1 MWSILLAILW
11 ATLPE
16 GTFSIVAYDPET
28 GELGVAVASRVL
40 AVGYIVPWAEPGVGA
55 IATQALANVSYGPE
69 GLRLLKEGLSPEE
82 VIQQLTEADTG
93 RESRQIGVVDAQGR
107 SAAYTGSGCQPWAG
121 HRTGPNYAVQGN
133 ILVGP
138 EVVDTMA
145 KTFEHTT
152 GPLAKRL
159 LAALIAGDQVGG
171 DRRGRQSAA
180 LLVVRKNG
188 GYDGVGDRLVD
199 LRVDDHPQP
208 VQELARLY
216 DLWAYTF
223 LADAYLRFGD
233 QAKAQGDSARAHWEY
248 ARAIEI
254 LREAIQKQP
263 EKPEVYNALAW
274 AFATRRMNLEEALR
288 LAQRAH
294 ELAPDDPNIMD
305 TMAEVLYGLG
315 RYAEAVEWE
324 TRALQIS
331 PNDAFFQKQL
341 QKFKRALGGNE

>member
-1 MWSILLAILW
+1 MWMLVTALLWSL
-11 ATLPE
+11 LPR

-69 GLRLLKEGLSPEE
+69 GLKLLKEGLSPEE
-82 VIQQLTEADTG
+82 VIQRLTEADTG
-93 RESRQIGVVDAQGR
+93 RESRQIGIVDAQGR

-121 HRTGPNYAVQGN
+121 HRTGPNYSVQGN

-145 KTFEHTT
+145 KTFEHTK

-159 LAALIAGDQVGG
+159 LAALLAGDQVGG

-180 LLVVRKNG
+180 LLVVREHG

-216 DLWAYTF
+216 DLWSYTF

-233 QAKAQGDSARAHWEY
+233 QAKARGDTVRAQKEY

-254 LREAIQKQP
+254 MKDAIQKRP
-263 EKPEVYNALAW
+263 ESPEVYNALAW
-274 AFATRRMNLEEALR
+274 AFATRKMRLEEALQ

-324 TRALQIS
+324 TRALEKS
-331 PNDAFFQKQL
+331 PNDAFFKKQL
-341 QKFKRALGGNE
+341 QKFRRALEGGK

>member
-1 MWSILLAILW
+1 MWGIAVALW
-11 ATLPE
+11 MMLPQ

-40 AVGYIVPWAEPGVGA
+40 AVGYIVPWAKPGVGA
-55 IATQALANVSYGPE
+55 IATQALVNVSYGPE
-69 GLRLLKEGLSPEE
+69 GLKLLGQGLSPEE
-82 VIQQLTEADTG
+82 VIRRLTEADTG
-93 RESRQIGVVDAQGR
+93 RESRQIGIVDAQGR

-145 KTFEHTT
+145 RTFERTK

-159 LAALIAGDQVGG
+159 LAALIAGDEVGG

-199 LRVDDHPQP
+199 IRVDDHPQP

-216 DLWAYTF
+216 DLWSYTF

-233 QAKAQGDSARAHWEY
+233 EAKARGDSLQARREY
-248 ARAIEI
+248 GRAVSI
-254 LREAIQKQP
+254 LREAIARRP
-263 EKPEVYNALAW
+263 ESPEVYNALAW
-274 AFATRRMNLEEALR
+274 AFAIRRMNLEEALE
-288 LAQRAH
+288 LAMRAH
-294 ELAPDDPNIMD
+294 KLAPEDPNIMD
-305 TMAEVLYGLG
+305 TVAEVLYGLG
-315 RYAEAVEWE
+315 RYREAVEWE
-324 TRALQIS
+324 TQALQRA
-331 PNDAFFQKQL
+331 PNDAFFRRQL
-341 QKFKRALGGNE
+341 EKFRRALEGKR